1 VLGFSFILF
10 KGQRH
15 SRGLNWGAF
24 CGLKPKRRFRVL
36 RDFGVSLVFLWF
48 WRGGVKMSQSLE
60 FGRVEHTL
68 VSNLEDGHGDAA
80 QLGLRG
86 GGV

>member
-10 KGQRH
+10 KGQRR

-24 CGLKPKRRFRVL
+24 CGLRPKRRFRVL
-36 RDFGVSLVFLWF
+36 RVFGVSVVFLRF

-60 FGRVEHTL
+60 FGRIEHTL
-68 VSNLEDGHGDAA
+68 VSNSEDGHGDAVRP
-80 QLGLRG
+80 GLCG
-86 GGV
+86 GGI

>member
-10 KGQRH
+10 KGQRR

-24 CGLKPKRRFRVL
+24 CGLRPKRRFRVL
-36 RDFGVSLVFLWF
+36 RVFGVSVVFLQF

-60 FGRVEHTL
+60 FGQVEHTL
-68 VSNLEDGHGDAA
+68 VSNLEDGYGDAT
-80 QLGLRG
+80 
-86 GGV
+86 